1 MKKIVIAPDSFKESL
16 TALEVAAAV
25 KQGFLAVFPDAEY
38 QLVPMADGGEGTVEA
53 LVAVTDGNIVR
64 TQVTGPMGNQVDAHY
79 GLLGDGKTAVIE
91 MASASGLHHVAQ
103 AERNPC
109 IATSRG
115 TGELIRHALD
125 AGVRH
130 IIVGLG
136 GSATND
142 AGMGM
147 LASLGARFGD
157 AQGKAIADGGAPLID
172 LKSIDLSNLHP
183 AMADCTFEVA
193 CDVDNPLLGERG
205 ATAIFGPQKG
215 ATAEDEVTLEKAL
228 THLADVIVASGFAD
242 QREKKGA
249 GAAGGMGFGMMTFM
263 QASFRP
269 GIDIVVEATRLKE
282 AVKDADLVITGE
294 GRIDSQTIF
303 GKTPIGVAKTAKIYD
318 IPVIGIAGSIS
329 DDVAVVCDHGIDAVF
344 SIMPRVMTLQEA
356 FAEAEQNVIFTAKN
370 IATLLAMQGA
380 K

>member
-16 TALEVAAAV
+16 TALEVAEAV
-25 KQGFLAVFPDAEY
+25 KQGFLAVYPDAEY
-38 QLVPMADGGEGTVEA
+38 RLIPMADGGEGTVEA
-53 LVAVTDGNIVR
+53 LVAVTGGNIVHTR
-64 TQVTGPMGNQVDAHY
+64 VTGPLGNPVEAHY
-79 GLLGDGKTAVIE
+79 GVLGDGKTAVIE

-103 AERNPC
+103 EARDPC
-109 IATSRG
+109 MATSRG

-125 AGVRH
+125 AGLRH

-142 AGMGM
+142 AGVGM
-147 LASLGARFGD
+147 LASLGAKFRD
-157 AQGKAIADGGAPLID
+157 AQGNEIADGGAALSN
-172 LKSIDLSNLHP
+172 LKSIDISGLHP

-193 CDVDNPLLGERG
+193 CDVDNPLLGDRG

-215 ATAEDEVTLEKAL
+215 ATTAQAARLEQAL

-242 QREKKGA
+242 QREKNGA

-263 QASFRP
+263 DATFRP
-269 GIDIVVEATRLKE
+269 GIDIVIEATRLKD
-282 AVKDADLVITGE
+282 AVKGADLVITGE

-303 GKTPIGVAKTAKIYD
+303 GKTPIGVARTAKIYD
-318 IPVIGIAGSIS
+318 IPVIGLAGSIS
-329 DDVAVVCDHGIDAVF
+329 EDVAVVCDHGIDAVF

-356 FAEAEQNVIFTAKN
+356 FAEAEQNLTFTARN
-370 IATLLAMQGA
+370 IATLLAMKGA